1 MTHAVSTAKRA
12 FQWSRLPLLMLIA
25 LLAFYPIFAR
35 FYVSAFTAKLDAA
48 LNEMTAQTLSA
59 MSLLDHS
66 YRPVTVTLT
75 NGTTVTG
82 QVTGER
88 LLCFNESDLI
98 GDQSMTVVLPDGSR
112 WTGRDV
118 RRVQEGNVVYPRRIT
133 AQERADAVRVGLYL
147 RHCTEQ
153 IQLARL

>member
-1 MTHAVSTAKRA
+1 MTHAVPTAKRA

-25 LLAFYPIFAR
+25 LLAFYPVFAR
-35 FYVSAFTAKLDAA
+35 FYVSAFTATLDAG
-48 LNEMTAQTLSA
+48 LNEMTAQTLST

-88 LLCFNESDLI
+88 LLCFNESNLV

-118 RRVQEGNVVYPRRIT
+118 QRVQEGNVVYPHRVT
-133 AQERADAVRVGLYL
+133 AEQQTDAVRIGLYL
-147 RHCTEQ
+147 RDCTEQ
-153 IQLARL
+153 IQLAHL